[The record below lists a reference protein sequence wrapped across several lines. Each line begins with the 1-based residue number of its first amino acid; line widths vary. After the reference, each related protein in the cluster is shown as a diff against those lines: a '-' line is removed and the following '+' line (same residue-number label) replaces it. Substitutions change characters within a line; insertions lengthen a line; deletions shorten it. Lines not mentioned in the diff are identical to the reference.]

1 MTTPPPGGV
10 GPVIRRT
17 VNPAVI
23 TSDFESRTHEQL
35 RAMIEHADAAKTREL
50 GDKLKTAGVAI
61 GKIGED
67 LRTYMSH
74 VNWEGEAGDAF
85 RKWGANM
92 VNATTRLGEFS
103 DKAGTWMGHAAETLS
118 SVKSSMPEYSAA
130 SKATLNSYLSQHP
143 GGFLL
148 KPPASSD
155 APKPGGGVL
164 AGPTPEA
171 ATAAQKRLDEDHAEA
186 VSLMRK
192 LAGSYVWS
200 AHNMGQVERPQFPP
214 VKEKFMPAPGIDG
227 ADYVPTPGVAA
238 RPGQAELG
246 LTGSQ
251 GYEDGP
257 ARSADTA
264 VRSEQEGRVDV
275 AAAAGTSVG
284 AVPGPRQETGPAAVE
299 IDGGVATPQGPALPS
314 RGPAVPSHEGGAPDQ
329 ALPFPTQGLPPSGDI
344 GRAKTGVVRGEPIGE
359 VRQRMVPGM
368 PGQGGGGGTS
378 PGQGVGG
385 RRVNMPGMGVPNDG
399 IVGGRPMPR
408 ATGPSPAQALRG
420 TVIGTESGSG
430 RPPMGHGIGAA
441 MPGAPSGR
449 MGGGQGGGRR
459 LATESG
465 GVVGGRLAGAM
476 DRPFTPGGTGLV
488 RSPGEAD
495 RSLNR
500 SASRSRQRPDYLVED
515 EESWPQSDRRI
526 VPPVID

>member
-1 MTTPPPGGV
+1 M
-10 GPVIRRT
+10 
-17 VNPAVI
+17 I

-85 RKWGANM
+85 RKWGASM

-164 AGPTPEA
+164 AGPAPEA

-214 VKEKFMPAPGIDG
+214 IRGDVLPSPIRGSEYIPSPGAAAAPAFAAGGGSAEQGEREGGAGQGTYATDAFASGPGTQSGPGSASSARVEPRPVTMDVDGGVSVPTVPASSSDGLVFPSRVEATPDRTQLPPAPGMPPMG
-227 ADYVPTPGVAA
+227 HVKPGEPTGGGGDA
-238 RPGQAELG
+238 
-246 LTGSQ
+246 
-251 GYEDGP
+251 P
-257 ARSADTA
+257 ART
-264 VRSEQEGRVDV
+264 VL
-275 AAAAGTSVG
+275 
-284 AVPGPRQETGPAAVE
+284 AVPGQGA
-299 IDGGVATPQGPALPS
+299 GGGATPKQGTA
-314 RGPAVPSHEGGAPDQ
+314 
-329 ALPFPTQGLPPSGDI
+329 
-344 GRAKTGVVRGEPIGE
+344 
-359 VRQRMVPGM
+359 
-368 PGQGGGGGTS
+368 GGG
-378 PGQGVGG
+378 
-385 RRVNMPGMGVPNDG
+385 RVNVPTTGIPSDG
-399 IVGGRPMPR
+399 IVGGV
-408 ATGPSPAQALRG
+408 L
-420 TVIGTESGSG
+420 
-430 RPPMGHGIGAA
+430 
-441 MPGAPSGR
+441 
-449 MGGGQGGGRR
+449 
-459 LATESG
+459 
-465 GVVGGRLAGAM
+465 
-476 DRPFTPGGTGLV
+476 
-488 RSPGEAD
+488 
-495 RSLNR
+495 
-500 SASRSRQRPDYLVED
+500 
-515 EESWPQSDRRI
+515 
-526 VPPVID
+526 